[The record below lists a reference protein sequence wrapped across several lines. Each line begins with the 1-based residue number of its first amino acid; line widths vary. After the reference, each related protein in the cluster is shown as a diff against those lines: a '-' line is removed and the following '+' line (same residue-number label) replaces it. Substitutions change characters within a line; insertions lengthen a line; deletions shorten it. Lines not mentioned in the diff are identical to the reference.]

1 MEGEPTQLSA
11 VNEWNTYFAKYGRSA
26 FMSFRIISTGSYVPP
41 RVVTNDELA
50 TFLDTSDQWITERTG
65 VRERRVCVTE
75 TASTLAIEAGRRA
88 LEAGNTHPEDLDMII
103 VATISGEHISPGV
116 ACMVQAA
123 LGATC
128 PAMDVSAACSGFVFM
143 LDTAAGFFARGRV
156 KKVLV
161 IGSEQMS
168 RIVDWKD
175 RNTAVIFGDG
185 AGACLLEAEDNYLA
199 SKLYS
204 RGGADVI
211 KIPTSIGISP
221 FFEGEQER
229 PLIHM
234 KGQETF
240 RFAVSAMATD
250 IQEVLETAGIE
261 QSEVAYVIPHQ
272 ANVRIIDA
280 AKKRLHIPPERFAT
294 NMARYGNTSAA
305 SIPIVLD
312 ELNRAGKF
320 TRGDIVVM
328 SAFGGGLSSGA
339 CVLRW

>member
-1 MEGEPTQLSA
+1 
-11 VNEWNTYFAKYGRSA
+11 
-26 FMSFRIISTGSYVPP
+26 MSFRIISTGSYVPP

-65 VRERRVCVTE
+65 VKERRICVTE

-88 LEAGNTHPEDLDMII
+88 LQAGNTRPEELDMII
-103 VATISGEHISPGV
+103 AATVSGEYISPSV
-116 ACMVQAA
+116 ACMVQEA

-143 LDTAAGFFARGRV
+143 LDTVAGFFVRGRV

-161 IGSEQMS
+161 IGAEQLS
-168 RIVDWKD
+168 RVVDWQD

-185 AGACLLEAEDNYLA
+185 AGACLLEAGDNYLA

-204 RGGADVI
+204 RGGTDVI

-250 IQEVLETAGIE
+250 IQEVLEAAQID
-261 QSEVAYVIPHQ
+261 QSEVAYVVPHQ
-272 ANVRIIDA
+272 ANMRIVDA
-280 AKKRLHIPPERFAT
+280 AKKRLHIPPERFAV
-294 NMARYGNTSAA
+294 NMDRYGNTSAA
-305 SIPIVLD
+305 SIPIMLD
-312 ELNRAGKF
+312 ELNRADKL
-320 TRGDIVVM
+320 TRGDIIVM

>member
-1 MEGEPTQLSA
+1 
-11 VNEWNTYFAKYGRSA
+11 
-26 FMSFRIISTGSYVPP
+26 MSFRIISTGSAVPS

-65 VRERRVCVTE
+65 VKERRVCVTE
-75 TASTLAIEAGRRA
+75 TASGLGIEAGRRT
-88 LEAGNTHPEDLDMII
+88 LEAGNTRPEELDMII
-103 VATISGEHISPGV
+103 AATVSGEYVSPGM
-116 ACMVQAA
+116 ACMIQAG

-128 PAMDVSAACSGFVFM
+128 PAMDVNAACSGFVFA

-161 IGSEQMS
+161 VGAEQTS
-168 RIVDWKD
+168 RIVDWTD

-185 AGACLLEAEDNYLA
+185 AGACLLEAGDNYIE
-199 SKLYS
+199 SKLFS

-211 KIPTSIGISP
+211 QIPTSIGVSP
-221 FFEGEQER
+221 FFEGEQVK

-240 RFAVSAMATD
+240 RFAVSVMAAD
-250 IQEVLETAGIE
+250 IQEVLASAGIA

-272 ANVRIIDA
+272 ANVRIIDT
-280 AKKRLHIPPERFAT
+280 AKKRLDIPAERFAV
-294 NMARYGNTSAA
+294 NLDKYGNTSAA
-305 SIPIVLD
+305 SIPMVLD
-312 ELNRAGKF
+312 GLNRDGKL
-320 TRGDIVVM
+320 TRGDILVI

-339 CVLRW
+339 CVIQW